1 MENTYQII
9 LESEPNSNDIN
20 ALVKGLTEFNASKTD
35 GATYKYLF
43 ATVRD
48 SEGTLAGGLLG
59 ATYLGWL
66 QVQVVWLEDSLRGHG
81 YGRALMELAEEEAVG
96 RGCTRVFLETFSFQ
110 ALPFYEKCGYEVFSR
125 LPDFPPGGARYALT
139 KNLDKQ
145 LIDAG

>member
-66 QVQVVWLEDSLRGHG
+66 QVQVVWL
-81 YGRALMELAEEEAVG
+81 
-96 RGCTRVFLETFSFQ
+96 
-110 ALPFYEKCGYEVFSR
+110 
-125 LPDFPPGGARYALT
+125 
-139 KNLDKQ
+139 
-145 LIDAG
+145 